1 MVAKH
6 LQDLVITQMP
16 SGVND
21 ASVQRYVQ
29 YFMRILSS
37 RIQSTAG
44 PADADHIKTLLM
56 NKIALKSQGAPQNSH
71 KGLSVH
77 QETVR
82 FEELYAR
89 LLRSKQL
96 NKKTQMLH
104 VMLEL
109 AGNGVPPSER
119 GNAAQKQGTVLQSVF
134 QSKLAN

>member
-1 MVAKH
+1 MK
-6 LQDLVITQMP
+6 
-16 SGVND
+16 G
-21 ASVQRYVQ
+21 
-29 YFMRILSS
+29 
-37 RIQSTAG
+37 
-44 PADADHIKTLLM
+44 
-56 NKIALKSQGAPQNSH
+56 QGATQNSH

-134 QSKLAN
+134 QSKLANQVSYNEQKGQVEQAKKEKLQSNQA